1 MRECFSPIRAEIVAI
16 PDPFSLLSPPEKVQ
30 LDVSNNPQSGIR
42 DDSLHVA
49 SSHVYV
55 LGLLREYIISTVTP
69 LPFNI
74 LKQIILESPLA
85 QWTIILGCAP
95 FSTIVASEVRR
106 CVVSHY
112 L

>member
-55 LGLLREYIISTVTP
+55 LGLQSLREYIISTVIP
-69 LPFNI
+69 LPLSF
-74 LKQIILESPLA
+74 
-85 QWTIILGCAP
+85 
-95 FSTIVASEVRR
+95 
-106 CVVSHY
+106 
-112 L
+112 